1 MQTSQ
6 IHIINK
12 VFFEINTPSKDKA
25 YYLKDRVD
33 SFLKEELFPFLETYF
48 DTLDGK
54 IASQSIQIE
63 KLNMDFSVANDLD
76 FNRIKLE
83 IMNQFQNQIEKQ
95 IDKGFPDTKHY
106 TLINKKEKN
115 LNEFFSFLET
125 GTTPWW
131 VISKNIL
138 DINSDNQFE
147 KIISDKAFTSRL
159 LNALESSQTRIRFIK
174 QLSDDQ
180 IYIILKKTLL
190 LELVSEV
197 NTPNKST
204 EDKHNCIQKIKN
216 NMNAIVSKSNQG
228 LHQRNLIWD
237 IILSKVLKHNNSII
251 KEKLFKL
258 IISFDS
264 IRKYNAKFALEEI
277 NKKLINKPVLYV
289 LSNLADE
296 VSIIAVILEQKALE
310 ILQKNNK
317 DQSVQPE
324 FSKTDENELETFGSK
339 KNAEI
344 NAILN
349 TNKETEEKESLPDFL
364 LLNEET
370 VPETPCNHYVNNAGL
385 ILIHPFLKHL
395 FENCKLLN
403 KDNTI
408 NDPEVAAH
416 LLHYIATEQEQDYEH
431 EMLFEKLLCNIPVN
445 QTINRN
451 IILSEELKNHADEM
465 LRAVLDNWQVMKN
478 SSFALLRN
486 EYLQRPG
493 KIILTG
499 DNPKV
504 LVERKTQDI
513 LLDKISWN
521 LGIVKLAWKNKV
533 IFVDW

>member
-1 MQTSQ
+1 MQTANK
-6 IHIINK
+6 HIINK
-12 VFFEINTPSKDKA
+12 LFLEVNTPSKDKA
-25 YYLKDRVD
+25 YYLKDHLNA
-33 SFLKEELFPFLETYF
+33 FLKEELFPLLETYF
-48 DTLDGK
+48 DTLDSK

-63 KLNMDFSVANDLD
+63 KLNMDFSVASDLD
-76 FNRIKLE
+76 FNSIKLE

-95 IDKGFPDTKHY
+95 IDKGFPDTKNY
-106 TLINKKEKN
+106 TLLNKKEKN
-115 LNEFFSFLET
+115 INEFFSFLET

-138 DINSDNQFE
+138 DVNSINPFE
-147 KIISDKAFTSRL
+147 KIISDKAFSSKL
-159 LNALESSQTRIRFIK
+159 LNALESSQTRNRFIK

-180 IYIILKKTLL
+180 IYVILKKTFL
-190 LELVSEV
+190 LELTSEV
-197 NTPNKST
+197 TAPNKST
-204 EDKHNCIQKIKN
+204 GDKYDCIQKIKD
-216 NMNAIVSKSNQG
+216 NMSAIVSKSSQG
-228 LHQRNLIWD
+228 LHQRNLVWD
-237 IILSKVLKHNNSII
+237 IILSQLLPNNNSII

-258 IISFDS
+258 ITSFDS
-264 IRKYNAKFALEEI
+264 IKKYSAKFALEEI
-277 NKKLINKPVLYV
+277 NKQIINKSVLDV
-289 LSNLADE
+289 LSDLVNE
-296 VSIIAVILEQKALE
+296 VSIIAAILEQKALE
-310 ILQKNNK
+310 ILQKNSKN
-317 DQSVQPE
+317 QSVQSE
-324 FSKTDENELETFGSK
+324 LSKTDELNFSSK

-344 NAILN
+344 NSILN
-349 TNKETEEKESLPDFL
+349 TDEETEEKENGSDSL

-370 VPETPCNHYVNNAGL
+370 VPETPSNHYVNNAGL

-395 FENCKLLN
+395 FENCALLN
-403 KDNTI
+403 KDHTI

-465 LRAVLDNWQVMKN
+465 LRAVLENWQVMKN
-478 SSFALLRN
+478 SSLALLRN

-499 DNPKV
+499 DNPKI

-521 LGIVKLAWKNKV
+521 LGIVKLVWKNKV

>member
-1 MQTSQ
+1 MQTSEK
-6 IHIINK
+6 HIINK
-12 VFFEINTPSKDKA
+12 VFLEVNTPFKDKA
-25 YYLKDRVD
+25 YYLKDHLD
-33 SFLKEELFPFLETYF
+33 TFLKEELFPLLEKYF
-48 DTLDGK
+48 DTLDSK

-63 KLNMDFSVANDLD
+63 KLNMDFSVANDFD
-76 FNRIKLE
+76 FNSIKLE

-95 IDKGFPDTKHY
+95 INKGFPDPKHY
-106 TLINKKEKN
+106 TLINKKEKD

-138 DINSDNQFE
+138 DINADNPFE
-147 KIISDKAFTSRL
+147 KIISDKAFSSKL

-180 IYIILKKTLL
+180 IYFILKNTFL
-190 LELVSEV
+190 LELTSEIT
-197 NTPNKST
+197 TPNKST
-204 EDKHNCIQKIKN
+204 EDKYNCIQKIKN
-216 NMNAIVSKSNQG
+216 NMSAIVSKSNQG
-228 LHQRNLIWD
+228 LHQRNLVWNIV
-237 IILSKVLKHNNSII
+237 LSQLLKHNESII

-258 IISFDS
+258 MTSFDS
-264 IRKYNAKFALEEI
+264 IREYSAKFALEEI
-277 NKKLINKPVLYV
+277 NKQIINKSVLDV
-289 LSNLADE
+289 LSNLAEE
-296 VSIIAVILEQKALE
+296 VSIIAAILEQKALE
-310 ILQKNNK
+310 
-317 DQSVQPE
+317 
-324 FSKTDENELETFGSK
+324 FSKTDGLNFNNK

-344 NAILN
+344 NSILN
-349 TNKETEEKESLPDFL
+349 TNEETEESESLPASLF
-364 LLNEET
+364 LNEET
-370 VPETPCNHYVNNAGL
+370 IPETPSNHYVNNAGL

-408 NDPEVAAH
+408 NNPEVAAH

-451 IILSEELKNHADEM
+451 ILLSEELKNHADEM
-465 LRAVLDNWQVMKN
+465 LRAVLENWQIMKN
-478 SSFALLRN
+478 SSVALLRN

-513 LLDKISWN
+513 LLDKIPWN